1 ELYLKLKDRKEA
13 IYLGDKAMLGTR
25 SAKTRTKLTAE
36 YLNCPGMDAA
46 KYDTRTLE
54 GLRQLIADY
63 DAAGNK

>member
-1 ELYLKLKDRKEA
+1 
-13 IYLGDKAMLGTR
+13 MLGTR

-36 YLNCPGMDAA
+36 YLNRPDMDAS